1 MIVTGL
7 ANGSIL
13 YDTLSNKM
21 NPFGVPYPVFY
32 DFLNCLE
39 ISPCWG
45 WMNSDKAARDGTTAR
60 AMDLNK
66 VYLELIEQY
75 KFKNFEIVYLDVPMD
90 EVFKRA
96 NEMGFTDQDCI
107 EPVDGFHPS
116 QLTNYLLAKID
127 AEKIA
132 ALRPSWIL

>member
-45 WMNSDKAARDGTTAR
+45 WMNSDKSARDGTTAR
-60 AMDLNK
+60 AMELNK
-66 VYLELIEQY
+66 AYLELIEQN
-75 KFKNFEIVYLDVPMD
+75 KFKNFDIVYLDVPMD

-96 NEMGFTDQDCI
+96 NEMGFTD
-107 EPVDGFHPS
+107 
-116 QLTNYLLAKID
+116 
-127 AEKIA
+127 
-132 ALRPSWIL
+132 